1 MWTWHRWTLILG
13 PLTFAA
19 AMLFA
24 PQQAF
29 FVLATV
35 LIVPFF
41 CIVALRTA
49 ALWNTAVRHAPLDAA
64 EVEPPNELG
73 TLPRYSVLVPIYD
86 EASIVPDLVT
96 ALKALDY
103 PSDRLEI
110 FLILEDVD
118 TDTRAAVAATTL
130 PPHMTPVIVPDG
142 SPRTKPRALNYALR
156 RVTGDLVVIYDAEDV
171 PEPEQLRRA
180 AALLAMDPALGCVQ
194 ARLNVL
200 NDNETWLTRQFAIEY
215 TVLFD
220 CLLPTL
226 DRLGL
231 PVPLGGTSNHFS
243 RDVLEEVGGWD
254 PFNVTEDAD
263 LGIRLARNGWTVKV
277 LPSTTWEEAPAT
289 FKTWLKQRTR
299 WLKGWMQTYLVHM
312 RAPGATARDL
322 GWLRFF
328 GLQVLMGGLILSA
341 LVHPWFYVVAIS
353 ELVYGPLRTLHHG
366 TLSDLVM
373 VVGIINLVL
382 GYATGVALGC
392 VAVAG
397 RARHSLAKWA
407 LLMPVYWLLIS
418 LAAYRALLQLASTPY
433 SWEKTQHRPRA
444 AFAGSGQKTNAA

>member
-1 MWTWHRWTLILG
+1 
-13 PLTFAA
+13 
-19 AMLFA
+19 MLFA

-243 RDVLEEVGGWD
+243 
-254 PFNVTEDAD
+254 
-263 LGIRLARNGWTVKV
+263 GIA
-277 LPSTTWEEAPAT
+277 
-289 FKTWLKQRTR
+289 
-299 WLKGWMQTYLVHM
+299 
-312 RAPGATARDL
+312 
-322 GWLRFF
+322 
-328 GLQVLMGGLILSA
+328 
-341 LVHPWFYVVAIS
+341 
-353 ELVYGPLRTLHHG
+353 
-366 TLSDLVM
+366 
-373 VVGIINLVL
+373 
-382 GYATGVALGC
+382 
-392 VAVAG
+392 
-397 RARHSLAKWA
+397 
-407 LLMPVYWLLIS
+407 
-418 LAAYRALLQLASTPY
+418 
-433 SWEKTQHRPRA
+433 
-444 AFAGSGQKTNAA
+444 